1 MTEDGMF
8 RRHGDDQGGSAGP
21 SVYQMRQQMLS
32 IGDDY
37 WIENGAGQRA
47 FKVDGKALRIHKT
60 LVMETPAGR
69 QLYKI
74 QHKIVTIKDTWTI
87 EDDAGTAATVK
98 KALLTPLHDRYSVD
112 LRTGGDWDIHGNI
125 VDHEYEMKGP
135 GGTVAT
141 VGKKW
146 FRVRDTYGVQ
156 VAPGQDD
163 ALVLAVAIV
172 VDQISHP
179 MR

>member
-1 MTEDGMF
+1 MF
-8 RRHGDDQGGSAGP
+8 RRHGDGDQGGGAGANT
-21 SVYQMRQQMLS
+21 YQMRQQMLS

-37 WIENGAGQRA
+37 WIENEAGQRA

-60 LVMETPAGR
+60 LIVEGPGG
-69 QLYKI
+69 QEIYKI

-87 EDDAGTAATVK
+87 EDGAGTVATVK
-98 KALLTPLHDRYSVD
+98 KALLTPFRERYSVD
-112 LRTGGDWDIHGNI
+112 LRSGGEWDIQGNI
-125 VDHEYEMKGP
+125 VDHEYEIKGP
-135 GGTVAT
+135 AGTVAA

-146 FRVRDTYGVQ
+146 FRVRDTYGVR
-156 VAPGQDD
+156 VSPGQDD

-179 MR
+179 MK